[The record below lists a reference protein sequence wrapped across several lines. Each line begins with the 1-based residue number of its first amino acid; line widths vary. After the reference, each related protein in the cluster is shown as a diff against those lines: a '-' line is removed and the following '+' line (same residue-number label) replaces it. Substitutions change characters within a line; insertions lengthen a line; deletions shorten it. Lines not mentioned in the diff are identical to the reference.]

1 MPKLALNK
9 RARFDY
15 EFLDTF
21 EGGLVLSGSE
31 VKSIKEGHVQL
42 KGAFV
47 TIRDSELWLR
57 NAYVAPYKPAGPK
70 PSYEPYQDRKILI
83 HKAELKRLIGKSQ
96 EAGLTIV
103 PISLYTK
110 ARLVKLEFA
119 LARGKKKYEKRETI
133 KKRDLDRKVREHL
146 KQ

>member
-1 MPKLALNK
+1 MSKLALNK

-21 EGGLVLSGSE
+21 EGGLALTGSE

-42 KGAFV
+42 KGAFIS
-47 TIRDSELWLR
+47 IRDGELWLR
-57 NAYVAPYKPAGPK
+57 SAYVAPYKPAGAQ
-70 PSYEPYQDRKILI
+70 PSYDPYQDRKILI

-119 LARGKKKYEKRETI
+119 LARGKKKHEKRAAI
-133 KKRDLDRKVREHL
+133 KKRELDREIRERL
-146 KQ
+146 KN